1 MTRIVMHSDPV
12 PGHVGVTGGGRV
24 VLLLRILAIKVSIS
38 KYYGYDMNLNIKY

>member
-1 MTRIVMHSDPV
+1 MTRIVVNRDPV
-12 PGHVGVTGGGRV
+12 PRHVGVTGGGRV